1 MERPVHKSR
10 ELTRDE
16 IELFLKKQ
24 LHGRLGLCVEGEP
37 YVVPVAYGYSD
48 GAIYFHGAKKGKK
61 IDFIEKN
68 DRVCFEV
75 DEWQKGWASVIC
87 YGKVTLREDIE
98 AKKKCF
104 ELLMGVDLPED
115 RIKGAIAYV
124 GVIDIEE
131 MTGRCSMDFEFR

>member
-1 MERPVHKSR
+1 VS
-10 ELTRDE
+10 
-16 IELFLKKQ
+16 
-24 LHGRLGLCVEGEP
+24 
-37 YVVPVAYGYSD
+37 YVYNE
-48 GAIYFHGAKKGKK
+48 GAIYFHTAKRGKK

-98 AKKKCF
+98 AKSKGFK
-104 ELLMGVDLPED
+104 LLMGVDLPEE
-115 RIKGAIAYV
+115 RIMGARVYI

-131 MTGRCSMDFEFR
+131 MTGRCSVDYEFR